1 MARRPKGDAVDGVML
16 LDKPVGMSSNHA
28 LQRVRRMVNAAK
40 AGHTGTLDPAASGL
54 LPLCFGN
61 ATKFSA
67 DLLHAVKGYTA
78 RVKLGEATD
87 TGDAEGEVVETS
99 STPVTEEALLEA
111 ARSFLGDILQVPPMY
126 SALKRNGECL
136 YDIARRGE
144 VVERQPRP
152 VTIHELTI
160 RDFDG
165 TSFTMDCL
173 VSKGTY
179 IRVLAEDIGRK
190 LGSCAHLTALRRTRV
205 GELTLD
211 AAVTMEALET
221 IARSCE
227 AAGEAEDQAEAQKEA
242 CRAASLAALRAKLTP
257 SDALLSTLERI
268 DLATADAARFMNGQ
282 RILLAPPSGEGPTT
296 ENRVRVYDA
305 DGGLLGT
312 AQLTDGLLAPERL
325 IAH

>member
-1 MARRPKGDAVDGVML
+1 M
-16 LDKPVGMSSNHA
+16 
-28 LQRVRRMVNAAK
+28 
-40 AGHTGTLDPAASGL
+40 
-54 LPLCFGN
+54 
-61 ATKFSA
+61 
-67 DLLHAVKGYTA
+67 
-78 RVKLGEATD
+78 
-87 TGDAEGEVVETS
+87 
-99 STPVTEEALLEA
+99 
-111 ARSFLGDILQVPPMY
+111 
-126 SALKRNGECL
+126 
-136 YDIARRGE
+136 
-144 VVERQPRP
+144 
-152 VTIHELTI
+152 TIHELTI

-227 AAGEAEDQAEAQKEA
+227 AAGEAEDQTEAQKEA

-282 RILLAPPSGEGPTT
+282 RIRLAPPSGEGPTT

>member
-1 MARRPKGDAVDGVML
+1 MARKPKGDAVDGVML
-16 LDKPVGMSSNHA
+16 LDKPVGLSSNAA
-28 LQRVRRMVNAAK
+28 LQRVRRMLNAAK

-87 TGDAEGEVVETS
+87 TGDAEGVVTETS
-99 STPVTEEALLEA
+99 DVRVSEETLLA
-111 ARSFLGDILQVPPMY
+111 AAKSFLGDILQVPPMY

-152 VTIHELTI
+152 VTIHELTV

-190 LGSCAHLTALRRTRV
+190 AGSCAHLTALRRTRV
-205 GELTLD
+205 GDLTVEG
-211 AAVTMEALET
+211 AVTMEALET
-221 IARSCE
+221 LA
-227 AAGEAEDQAEAQKEA
+227 AEADAQA
-242 CRAASLAALRAKLTP
+242 SVAAVRAKLTP
-257 SDALLSTLERI
+257 SDALLSTLRRV
-268 DLATADAARFMNGQ
+268 DLAEADAARFMNGQ
-282 RILLAPPSGEGPTT
+282 RIRLAPPTGEAA
-296 ENRVRVYDA
+296 ESDSQRVRVYDA
-305 DGGLLGT
+305 QGRLLGT
-312 AQLTDGLLAPERL
+312 AQLADGLLAPERL